1 MKSLWLK
8 SITLSAIIA
17 MAGCAPSAH
26 ETPAPEQ
33 TTLASASA
41 TQATASGEVGS
52 AVIVPGTD
60 RAHGRIVAA
69 TGFGGLEVYD
79 LDGKRLG
86 STSGGDLAGVAVG
99 YDVPLGDT
107 RATVLAAADA
117 EDNSLRLYTMN
128 NAMPALAAHTAP
140 MDFAVEGVCLMHSPR
155 NDALYAFV
163 IGENGSIAQQ
173 VIYADVNGK
182 LQTRQ
187 VRLIHLPS
195 KLKDCAASR
204 DGHLY
209 VAEETVGIWRLQG
222 NPEADLSPTV
232 IDTTGSGHLG
242 EETKGLAIYDGGKG
256 HRWLLASDSSEGRI
270 NVYDLA
276 QDGHFIGSLSVSAPQ
291 DDTPIEEPGALFAS
305 SMDLGKAFTHGML
318 LIGDEDG
325 GANYKQVSMADIA
338 QALDLKPGTAQ
349 DPRKRESA
357 AIASVT
363 ALTETKPVASPGDA
377 ADDPAIWANP
387 EDPASS
393 LVVATDKKAGMYV
406 YDMQGHPVDF
416 RPDGN
421 MNNTDLRTGF
431 MLGGNKTVLVTAS
444 DRTHKTAAIYRLD
457 TVAKKLVPVA
467 DGKQDTGMQDP
478 YGLCM
483 YQDADHDKTYLF
495 INTGEGLMRQW
506 RLDAGDNGL
515 VRIHKVRDF
524 HFDSQVEGCV
534 ADDASHT
541 VYVDEEDVGIWKLDA
556 DPDAGDAKTSI
567 DRISDNPALKSDLE
581 GVGIYHLGN
590 GRGYIVASVQ
600 GNDNYAVYRLEGDH
614 AYLGSFAVVA
624 DPVRGIDGISQT
636 DGLEVTSRNLGP
648 GFEHGA
654 MIAQDG
660 RNVMPQEN
668 QNYKYVPWDAI
679 ARALH
684 LDVRKQP

>member
-1 MKSLWLK
+1 MKSLWFK
-8 SITLSAIIA
+8 SIATSAIIA
-17 MAGCAPSAH
+17 VAGCAPSAH
-26 ETPAPEQ
+26 EAPAPAQTVLAPAFVTPA
-33 TTLASASA
+33 TT
-41 TQATASGEVGS
+41 SGDVGS
-52 AVIVPGTD
+52 AIVVPGTD
-60 RAHGRIVAA
+60 HAHGRIVAA
-69 TGFGGLEVYD
+69 TGFGGLEIYD
-79 LDGKRLG
+79 LDGKRLK
-86 STSGGDLAGVAVG
+86 SIPGGDLAGVAIG
-99 YDVPLGDT
+99 YDVPLGDART
-107 RATVLAAADA
+107 TVLAAADA
-117 EDNSLRLYTMN
+117 EDNSLRLYTMD
-128 NAMPALAAHTAP
+128 NAMPVLAAHTSP
-140 MDFAVEGVCLMHSPR
+140 LDFAVEGVCLMSSHR
-155 NDALYAFV
+155 NGALYAFV
-163 IGENGSIAQQ
+163 IGEDGSIAQQ
-173 VIYADVNGK
+173 IVYADADGK
-182 LQTRQ
+182 LQTRR

-195 KLKDCAASR
+195 KLKGCVASR

-242 EETKGLAIYDGGKG
+242 EETKGLALYDGGKG
-256 HRWLLASDSSEGRI
+256 HHWLFASDSSEGRI

-276 QDGHFIGSLSVSAPQ
+276 HDGRFVGSVSVSGTKG
-291 DDTPIEEPGALFAS
+291 DTPIEEPGALFAS
-305 SMDLGKAFTHGML
+305 SMNLGKAFPHGML
-318 LIGDEDG
+318 LVGDEDG
-325 GANYKQVSMADIA
+325 GANYKQVSMADVA
-338 QALDLKPGTAQ
+338 RTLGLEPGTAQ
-349 DPRKRESA
+349 DPRKHEPP
-357 AIASVT
+357 AIATVT
-363 ALTETKPVASPGDA
+363 ALVETKPVASPGDA

-387 EDPASS
+387 DDPAAS

-431 MLGGNKTVLVTAS
+431 MLGGNKSVLVTAS

-457 TVAKKLVPVA
+457 TAARKLVPVA
-467 DGKQDTGMQDP
+467 DGKQDTGMRDP

-483 YQDADHDKTYLF
+483 YQDTAHDKTYLF

-506 RLDAGDNGL
+506 RLDAGDNGR
-515 VRIHKVRDF
+515 VRIHRVRDF

-541 VYVDEEDVGIWKLDA
+541 LYVDEEDVGIWKLGA
-556 DPDAGDAKTSI
+556 APDAGDAKTSI

-624 DPVRGIDGISQT
+624 DPARGIDGISQT

-684 LDVRKQP
+684 LDVREQP